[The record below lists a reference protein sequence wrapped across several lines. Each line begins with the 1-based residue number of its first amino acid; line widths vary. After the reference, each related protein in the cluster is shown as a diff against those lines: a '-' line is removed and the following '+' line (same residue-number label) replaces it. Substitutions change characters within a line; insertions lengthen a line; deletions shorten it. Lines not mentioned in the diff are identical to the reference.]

1 MITLSKIGNAIR
13 FTFADSQHYLT
24 GDGTIDV
31 PVNSLSLIFDEST
44 FATFKKA
51 ASNDIFVSA
60 PLDEFGMTK
69 AELITFY
76 TTNMVG
82 STGGGGGGGV
92 TSGEVQTMIDNSIS
106 GKADTSAVT
115 SAVTEITVAL
125 SGKAETSDVTS
136 AVTELNA
143 ALSGETAR
151 AMASEEALSG
161 AVSAVTDALEDKVDV
176 SELEEV
182 ELAVAQSINVLAQ
195 SVSGKQ
201 DTLVYYYENT
211 ENNEGMI
218 ETSVEDGGVTKTSDV
233 IVTSNMDGD
242 SYVELSAL
250 EHSDDYDKSAAFYG
264 TQDGIEI
271 SYGSYD
277 NVEGTSINHTIYVN
291 ADGFRVETNSD
302 DGESV
307 NTTEFSVT
315 PDGVT
320 INGDEIV
327 TESDLTASLS
337 GKQDTLVAG
346 SGITISGNVIS
357 ADGGGG
363 GATYSAGTN
372 ISIDTA
378 NTINCTLN
386 LVNGGGTNS
395 VKMKSTNSSNGT
407 NSFAIGSD
415 GVKASG
421 LGSFAGGS
429 YSEANKMF
437 SMAFGRYAKANNYAE
452 VALGNYNKSNGSSTA
467 FTNSSGDTLFSVGNG
482 TNAYGG
488 EHNAFEI
495 RQNGDIYCSD
505 GTNDVKL
512 QDTITATAEN
522 TTALGGLKLVKLTQS
537 EYDALV
543 TKDPDT
549 LYIITNVVNN
559 S

>member
-106 GKADTSAVT
+106 GKADESYV
-115 SAVTEITVAL
+115 
-125 SGKAETSDVTS
+125 
-136 AVTELNA
+136 
-143 ALSGETAR
+143 ETAL
-151 AMASEEALSG
+151 A
-161 AVSAVTDALEDKVDV
+161 DKVDV

-201 DTLVYYYENT
+201 DTLV
-211 ENNEGMI
+211 
-218 ETSVEDGGVTKTSDV
+218 
-233 IVTSNMDGD
+233 
-242 SYVELSAL
+242 
-250 EHSDDYDKSAAFYG
+250 
-264 TQDGIEI
+264 
-271 SYGSYD
+271 
-277 NVEGTSINHTIYVN
+277 
-291 ADGFRVETNSD
+291 
-302 DGESV
+302 
-307 NTTEFSVT
+307 
-315 PDGVT
+315 
-320 INGDEIV
+320 
-327 TESDLTASLS
+327 
-337 GKQDTLVAG
+337 AG

-363 GATYSAGTN
+363 VTSGEVQTMINNSISGKVSDISLTN
-372 ISIDTA
+372 LNNKCEALVQTKGSVTNYPICFSR
-378 NTINCTLN
+378 IN
-386 LVNGGGTNS
+386 GE
-395 VKMKSTNSSNGT
+395 
-407 NSFAIGSD
+407 SFAVFNTAQAKNFELVETSAITTSLTSSSTD
-415 GVKASG
+415 SQVPS
-421 LGSFAGGS
+421 
-429 YSEANKMF
+429 
-437 SMAFGRYAKANNYAE
+437 AKAVY
-452 VALGNYNKSNGSSTA
+452 
-467 FTNSSGDTLFSVGNG
+467 DT
-482 TNAYGG
+482 
-488 EHNAFEI
+488 
-495 RQNGDIYCSD
+495 
-505 GTNDVKL
+505 
-512 QDTITATAEN
+512 
-522 TTALGGLKLVKLTQS
+522 LGGLKLVKCTQA